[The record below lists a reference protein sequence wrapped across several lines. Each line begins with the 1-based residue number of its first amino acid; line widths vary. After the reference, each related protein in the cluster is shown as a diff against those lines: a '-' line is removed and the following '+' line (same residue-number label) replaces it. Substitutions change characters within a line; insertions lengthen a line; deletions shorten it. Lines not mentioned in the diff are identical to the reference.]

1 MIEVRIGN
9 ALDIPEGIIVHG
21 CNSHGVMG
29 AGIAMEVK
37 RRFPNA
43 FQVYRQEYETEGL
56 NLGGITYSQVD
67 QYKFIINAITQGN
80 YGPDIRQVDYEA
92 VVKCFENVVEFALKV
107 KAQTG
112 KKLDIVFPMIGAG
125 LGGGNWNIIEKIID
139 ETIPDHFNKI
149 LFKLQ

>member
-9 ALDIPEGIIVHG
+9 ALEIPQGIIVHG

-29 AGIAMEVK
+29 AGIALEVK
-37 RRFPNA
+37 RCFPLV
-43 FQVYRQEYETEGL
+43 FQVYREEYEKNGL
-56 NLGGITYSQVD
+56 KLGELTFAEVAPF
-67 QYKFIINAITQGN
+67 KIIVNAITQGD
-80 YGPDIRQVDYEA
+80 YGHGTRQVDYEA
-92 VVKCFENVVEFALKV
+92 VVTCFENVLEI
-107 KAQTG
+107 AQMIEDETG

-149 LFKLQ
+149 LFKLP